1 MNTDDDRDLRDA
13 FEALGSRVQPTEPSF
28 HQMTSRAA
36 LDEARWR
43 RRRQAVGAAGAVLL
57 SVAVAIP
64 AFLAVRARTDHALDY
79 ERFTMLTGIDLKE
92 VTWEA
97 PSDFLLDVPGRDLL
111 RGVPVIEIRTPA
123 LAPDSIRPPDSNN
136 TKRRSRS

>member
-13 FEALGSRVQPTEPSF
+13 FEALGSRVRPTEPSF
-28 HQMTSRAA
+28 HQMTSREA
-36 LDEARWR
+36 LEVARWQR
-43 RRRQAVGAAGAVLL
+43 RRRRTAGAVLL

-79 ERFTMLTGIDLKE
+79 ERFTALTGIDLKE

-97 PSDFLLDVPGRDLL
+97 PSDFLLDFPGRDLL
-111 RGVPVIEIRTPA
+111 RGVPIIEIRTPA

-136 TKRRSRS
+136 TKRRTRS

>member
-13 FEALGSRVQPTEPSF
+13 FEALGSRVRPTEPSF
-28 HQMTSRAA
+28 HQMTSREA
-36 LDEARWR
+36 LEVARWQR
-43 RRRQAVGAAGAVLL
+43 RRRRTAGAVLL

-97 PSDFLLDVPGRDLL
+97 PSDFLLDFPGRDLL
-111 RGVPVIEIRTPA
+111 RGVPIIEIRTPA

-136 TKRRSRS
+136 TKRRTRS